1 MKTLLNASIDSFI
14 IVASSSIILSKS
26 FTLEM
31 STKFPPLAGSA
42 FPTEDNIS
50 SLFGAKVLI
59 GAVYFF
65 FSSSVKSS
73 FKSIRVF
80 VSALGVPIS

>member
-1 MKTLLNASIDSFI
+1 MNTLLNASIDSFI
-14 IVASSSIILSKS
+14 IVVSSSIILSKS
-26 FTLEM
+26 FTLAM
-31 STKFPPLAGSA
+31 STKFPPLACSG
-42 FPTEDNIS
+42 FPTEDNIF
-50 SLFGAKVLI
+50 SLSGAKVLI

-80 VSALGVPIS
+80 VNALGVPIS